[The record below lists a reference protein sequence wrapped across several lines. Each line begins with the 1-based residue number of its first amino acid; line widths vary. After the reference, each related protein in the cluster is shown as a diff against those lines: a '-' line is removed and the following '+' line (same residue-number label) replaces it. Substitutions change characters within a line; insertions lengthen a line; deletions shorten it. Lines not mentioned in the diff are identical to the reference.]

1 MKSTKKKRDFQRTVL
16 RILGTIILFGYLGFF
31 FDEITSSIK
40 STRAGMN
47 FEEISVFLLFILFL
61 VAYYFLWTREIVAG
75 ILILVW
81 HAIQWVL
88 VFTVWPNGGATL
100 IMGLP
105 VGIYGLFVLM
115 YGIRKKSDR
124 VKS

>member
-1 MKSTKKKRDFQRTVL
+1 MSKKKKRDFQRTVL

-31 FDEITSSIK
+31 FDEIISSIK

-47 FEEISVFLLFILFL
+47 FEEISVFLLFVLFL
-61 VAYYFLWTREIVAG
+61 IGYYFLWTREIIAG

-81 HAIQWVL
+81 HAIQWIL
-88 VFTVWPNGGATL
+88 VFTVWPDGGMTL

-105 VGIYGLFVLM
+105 VGIFGLFVLI
-115 YGIRKKSDR
+115 YGIRKKSGR